1 MPQAVLPK
9 LAPLLLLACLLA
21 LPAAGQDE
29 APPATDPETRPDA
42 RLNPRLTDASLAE
55 QMQQRASRPLAA
67 AGVSPTVRSAIGQV
81 QPNQPADASRLRLA
95 DGSEAWIA
103 AGTLRPEG
111 TFLVGWTGEI
121 VELRTGGLA
130 FLPVAETGGK
140 PEPAMALLPCS
151 VYARI
156 ASVLNG
162 EQRGLWMSLTGE
174 VLQYH
179 GRNYLLP
186 TAFASAQRPGA
197 GADQAAAEDEAAET
211 PPAEGGATPAEG
223 EAQVPTPP
231 QPGDAQPETDR
242 IDELV
247 RELEADRAERRG
259 IDTTFDTPGVP
270 GVEAA
275 PAASRLEGKM
285 LLSQRARM
293 VRSGEG
299 GWVIAIDNDQASPE
313 LELPNRLRLLP
324 CRVVAQMEKQA
335 EQKGES
341 WSFEVSGTVYR
352 HGASVYL
359 LPRMFV
365 SMAGEDVEPLQ

>member
-1 MPQAVLPK
+1 MPHAVLPK
-9 LAPLLLLACLLA
+9 LAPLRLLACVRA
-21 LPAAGQDE
+21 LPAAGQE
-29 APPATDPETRPDA
+29 EPPPATDPETRPDA

-81 QPNQPADASRLRLA
+81 QPNQPADASRLQLA

-111 TFLVGWTGEI
+111 TFLVGWTGEV

-130 FLPVAETGGK
+130 FLPVAEAGGK

-151 VYARI
+151 VYSRI

-162 EQRGLWMSLTGE
+162 QQRGLWMSLTGE
-174 VLQYH
+174 ILEYH

-186 TAFASAQRPGA
+186 TAFASAQSPAQGDAQAPG
-197 GADQAAAEDEAAET
+197 ENE
-211 PPAEGGATPAEG
+211 PAEVA
-223 EAQVPTPP
+223 PTEV
-231 QPGDAQPETDR
+231 DTQPETDR

-259 IDTTFDTPGVP
+259 IDTTFDTPDEQDA
-270 GVEAA
+270 EAA
-275 PAASRLEGKM
+275 TPGSRLEGKM

-293 VRSGEG
+293 VRTGEG
-299 GWVIAIDNDQASPE
+299 GWVIAIDNDEASPD
-313 LELPNRLRLLP
+313 LELPHRLRLLP

-335 EQKGES
+335 ERKGES

-352 HGASVYL
+352 HGPSVYL

-365 SMAGEDVEPLQ
+365 SVAGEDVEPLQ

>member
-9 LAPLLLLACLLA
+9 LTSLLLLACLLA
-21 LPAAGQDE
+21 ASAAGQEE

-42 RLNPRLTDASLAE
+42 RLNPQLTDASLAE
-55 QMQQRASRPLAA
+55 QMQQRASRPVAA
-67 AGVSPTVRSAIGQV
+67 AGVSPTVRSAVGQV
-81 QPNQPADASRLRLA
+81 EPNQPADASRLPLA
-95 DGSEAWIA
+95 DGSEAWVKD
-103 AGTLRPEG
+103 GTLRPEG

-130 FLPVAETGGK
+130 FLPVAEAGGK

-156 ASVLNG
+156 DSVLNG
-162 EQRGLWMSLTGE
+162 QQRGLWMSLTGE

-186 TAFASAQRPGA
+186 TAFASAPRPGA
-197 GADQAAAEDEAAET
+197 GDDAAAAGDKATET
-211 PPAEGGATPAEG
+211 PPAGG

-231 QPGDAQPETDR
+231 QPGDAQPETNR

-259 IDTTFDTPGVP
+259 IDTTFDTPGEQGAEPATP
-270 GVEAA
+270 G
-275 PAASRLEGKM
+275 SRLEGKM

-313 LELPNRLRLLP
+313 LELPHRLRLLP

-335 EQKGES
+335 ERKGES